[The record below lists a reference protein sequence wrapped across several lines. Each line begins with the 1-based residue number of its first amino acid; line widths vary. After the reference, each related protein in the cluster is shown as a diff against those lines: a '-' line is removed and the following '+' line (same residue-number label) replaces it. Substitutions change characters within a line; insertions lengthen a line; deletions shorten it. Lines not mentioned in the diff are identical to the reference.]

1 MVFDMGIKK
10 KPYFQLECCISLQIR
25 VYFKNRSRRVGG
37 ISSSNILLNI
47 ALTIQIS
54 DKNSY

>member
-10 KPYFQLECCISLQIR
+10 KPYFQQECCISLDSR
-25 VYFKNRSRRVGG
+25 VNLKNRSRRGGG

-54 DKNSY
+54 D